1 MHFHALVL
9 DGVYTAAG
17 PFARPVFHAAPELED
32 VEVARLVRTLH
43 QRILRLLR
51 RRGLWPAPG
60 EDAATL
66 EPDSLLPFISA
77 ASIQGR
83 VALGPDAGRRIE
95 RLGSRSQDSRS
106 LEPTP
111 LCAAVDGFSLHAQ
124 VHVEAHDRERLE
136 HLCRYVARPAI
147 ASERLSLS
155 AEGQVVYALRSPW
168 RDGTTHFVFDPLTFI
183 ERLAALVPRPREH
196 QLTYHGVLAPASSW
210 RDWIVPT
217 PEPAVEQSAT
227 SVQQPSVSSTETPA
241 ARCTHQASA
250 PDAAPSPTARSPH
263 RYRWAELM
271 RRVFSI
277 DVLRCEHCGER
288 RKLIA
293 LITNLIVARR
303 ILAHLGL
310 DCEPPPI
317 ANARPPPQASF
328 AY

>member
-1 MHFHALVL
+1 
-9 DGVYTAAG
+9 
-17 PFARPVFHAAPELED
+17 
-32 VEVARLVRTLH
+32 
-43 QRILRLLR
+43 
-51 RRGLWPAPG
+51 
-60 EDAATL
+60 
-66 EPDSLLPFISA
+66 
-77 ASIQGR
+77 
-83 VALGPDAGRRIE
+83 
-95 RLGSRSQDSRS
+95 
-106 LEPTP
+106 
-111 LCAAVDGFSLHAQ
+111 
-124 VHVEAHDRERLE
+124 
-136 HLCRYVARPAI
+136 VARPAI

-155 AEGQVVYALRSPW
+155 AQGQVVYALRSPW

-217 PEPAVEQSAT
+217 PEPAAEQSEG
-227 SVQQPSVSSTETPA
+227 SVRQSSVPSTQAPA
-241 ARCTHQASA
+241 ERCAHQVSA
-250 PDAAPSPTARSPH
+250 PDAVPSPIASSPH

-271 RRVFSI
+271 RRVSSI

-288 RKLIA
+288 RRLIA

>member
-1 MHFHALVL
+1 MLQAL
-9 DGVYTAAG
+9 
-17 PFARPVFHAAPELED
+17 P
-32 VEVARLVRTLH
+32 RT
-43 QRILRLLR
+43 
-51 RRGLWPAPG
+51 
-60 EDAATL
+60 
-66 EPDSLLPFISA
+66 SA
-77 ASIQGR
+77 AIQGR